1 MTESRR
7 PVRVPAGHRHKSLS
21 PPRSSWLCVSTLPR
35 RGPRPSPDRQALR
48 ELFVLRAPGHF
59 LCSGSGLQA
68 CSAPGD
74 MFLPRVHYSLEG
86 EIERAL
92 TFTSK
97 LFLRGGCVC
106 GRKAGGNEKTWH
118 G

>member
-1 MTESRR
+1 MTESWR
-7 PVRVPAGHRHKSLS
+7 PVRVPTSHRHEFLP
-21 PPRSSWLCVSTLPR
+21 PPRSLWLRVSTLSW

-48 ELFVLRAPGHF
+48 ELLVLHAPGHF

-74 MFLPRVHYSLEG
+74 TFLPRVHYSLEG
-86 EIERAL
+86 ETECAL

-106 GRKAGGNEKTWH
+106 GRRASGNERT
-118 G
+118 